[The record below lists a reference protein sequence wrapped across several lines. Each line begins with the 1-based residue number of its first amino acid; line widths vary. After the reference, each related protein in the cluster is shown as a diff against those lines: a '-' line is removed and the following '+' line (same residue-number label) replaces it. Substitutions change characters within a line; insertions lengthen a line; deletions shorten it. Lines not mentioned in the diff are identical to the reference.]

1 MIEDDIQI
9 NQYISGEDILI
20 LDIKGFEGPLE
31 LLLSMA
37 QKQKVDLREIS
48 ILELVE
54 QYLVFISK
62 ASTMKIELAAEY
74 LMMAAWLVYLKSKL
88 LLPEEEEGDE
98 FNGEEMEQ
106 YLAFQLRRLAEMK
119 KCTEELFLRP
129 QLGRDFFSRGQPE
142 NRETVLNPKLDA
154 TLLDLL
160 RSYSSIRSKK
170 SFTSLQ
176 LIRRSILSFD
186 DAFKS
191 ILKFFSTKSGWVSF
205 HEIIPRSWK
214 GEPGEVKSAVATTFA
229 ASLELVKSG
238 ELKIKQDFPF
248 KLMKIRSTARE
259 EIE

>member
-1 MIEDDIQI
+1 MIEEDIQI

-20 LDIKGFEGPLE
+20 LDIRGFEGPLE

-62 ASTMKIELAAEY
+62 ATTMKIELAAEY
-74 LMMAAWLVYLKSKL
+74 LMMAAWLTYLKSKL

-106 YLAFQLRRLAEMK
+106 FLAFQLKRLAEMK

-142 NRETVLNPKLDA
+142 HRQTILNPKLDA

-160 RSYSSIRSKK
+160 RSYGSIRSKK
-170 SFTSLQ
+170 SFIPLQ
-176 LIRRSILSFD
+176 LIRRSILTMD

-191 ILKFFSTKSGWVSF
+191 IVKFFSTKSGWGSF
-205 HEIIPRSWK
+205 HEIIPRNWS
-214 GEPGEVKSAVATTFA
+214 GSGEVKSAVATTFA

-238 ELKIKQDFPF
+238 ELRIKQDLPF
-248 KLMKIRSTARE
+248 KTMKIRSTARE